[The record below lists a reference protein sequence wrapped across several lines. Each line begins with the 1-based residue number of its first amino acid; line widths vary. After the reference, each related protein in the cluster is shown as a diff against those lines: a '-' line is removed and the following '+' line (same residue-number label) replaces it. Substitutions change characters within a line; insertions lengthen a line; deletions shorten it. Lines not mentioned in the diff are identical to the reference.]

1 MSSTVAKTYRLS
13 VGLHSL
19 IVSEAESLK
28 TSESDIVRLALRQ
41 HFDERLQQERIDA
54 SEQRL
59 TARIDAQGERLGH
72 LIGQILAL
80 AQPQ

>member
-28 TSESDIVRLALRQ
+28 TSEADIVRLALRQ
-41 HFDERLQQERIDA
+41 HFDERQQQERIDA

-59 TARIDAQGERLGH
+59 SARIDAQGERLGH